1 MKVLLMVLAVV
12 SIFSTTGCVSS
23 KEIASEKELY
33 NQNVPPGQCRIL
45 AQVLKIDSILPT
57 NNGNDPCSKAP
68 CTALVKIKNLIENRA
83 GSVLN
88 NGDTL
93 KTKFAFTLNPTNK
106 ETFPTLNESLPGL
119 TEGSTFEAD
128 IQLLPTNPSS
138 TTKEKVYLIYG
149 YKKIN

>member
-1 MKVLLMVLAVV
+1 MKALLQLLVIVSLFGLA
-12 SIFSTTGCVSS
+12 GCATN
-23 KEIASEKELY
+23 KEITSEKSAQ
-33 NQNVPPGQCRIL
+33 NQSIPPGQCKIL
-45 AQVLKIDSILPT
+45 AQVIKIDSLFAE
-57 NNGNDPCSKAP
+57 NKSNDPCSKAP
-68 CTALVKIKNLIENRA
+68 CTALVKIKTIIENRA

-106 ETFPTLNESLPGL
+106 ATFPTLNENLPGL

-128 IQLLPTNPSS
+128 IQLLPSIPSS
-138 TTKEKVYLIYG
+138 KTKEKVYLIYA

>member
-1 MKVLLMVLAVV
+1 MKALLLVLVIVSLAGA
-12 SIFSTTGCVSS
+12 TGCATS
-23 KEIASEKELY
+23 KEITSEKSAMD
-33 NQNVPPGQCRIL
+33 QGVPPGQCRIL
-45 AQVLKIDSILPT
+45 AQVIKIDSVFEE

-68 CTALVKIKNLIENRA
+68 CTASIKIKDIIENRA

-93 KTKFAFTLNPTNK
+93 KTKFAFALNPTNK

-128 IQLLPTNPSS
+128 IQLLPLNPSS
-138 TTKEKVYLIYG
+138 KTKEKIYLIYG